1 MLSLCG
7 VVADA
12 FLQSC
17 CSVAAQLLRLH
28 FSCVAAAKLR
38 FFCRVADASMGL
50 VPKVPLLVLH
60 LLRLCCCCCCCCC
73 SPYCYYNS
81 SQEEV

>member
-17 CSVAAQLLRLH
+17 CSVAAQLLRLR
-28 FSCVAAAKLR
+28 FSCAAAAKVR
-38 FFCRVADASMGL
+38 CSWPVADASMGL
-50 VPKVPLLVLH
+50 VLKVPLLVLH
-60 LLRLCCCCCCCCC
+60 LLQLCCCCCCCC
-73 SPYCYYNS
+73 SR
-81 SQEEV
+81 